1 MPSTGIINKSY
12 VSAIDPILDTREINK
27 HVTDI
32 YNENGLIDILNLAER
47 KKPTKQPIYYTF
59 VNESVF
65 QLLDTTGATPSGSG
79 TVQVT
84 TTVTAASSGFN
95 RVDDLVLFTNGN
107 TGIITSVVNSSGID
121 TIVMKSVSGAN
132 LTLTAGDKLSSYSVA
147 VGENSTSRVNI
158 RFGLTRYSN
167 KYQIFKETSQITDV
181 QNASTIEVEF
191 EGQPKFIVKDHI
203 DKTVKLKGMIN
214 AAFIAGDMS
223 NTSYSD
229 TNPYLVDSVTGGSS
243 ISGTGAIQTTR
254 GINKYIQLYGTN
266 LNTGGGAYTLTALED
281 ALDNLTAARAPL
293 EYEVIGGKKARR
305 IVDTMIKNLGSS
317 GITSVRL
324 VIDGKELDTEVSKF
338 VHGGYT
344 LNFMTMP
351 ILDHP
356 TLLSQTSIAKSLYF
370 VPMNNQVKIE
380 GGGYEPAIQVRY
392 TPSQS
397 PYGNDMIGE
406 THYGALNIVNPN
418 GQGQFM
424 GTDWTTT
431 QGLECLGVQHYLKQ
445 QVF

>member
-1 MPSTGIINKSY
+1 MASSGIINKSY
-12 VSAIDPILDTREINK
+12 VSSIDPILDTREINK

-32 YNENGLIDILNLAER
+32 YNENGLIDILNLSDR
-47 KKPTKQPIYYTF
+47 KMPTKQPIYYTF

-65 QLLDTTGATPSGSG
+65 KLLDTTGGSITGSG

-84 TTVTAASSGFN
+84 IPLTAATSGFN
-95 RVDDLVLFTNGN
+95 RADDLVLCTDGN
-107 TGIITSVVNSSGID
+107 TGIITSVSSSSGID
-121 TIVMKSVSGAN
+121 TIVIKSVSGAN
-132 LTLTAGDKLSSYSVA
+132 LTVTAGDKLSSYSVA
-147 VGENSTSRVNI
+147 VGENSTSRTNL
-158 RFGLTRYSN
+158 RYGLTRYSN
-167 KYQIFKETSQITDV
+167 KYQIYKETSQITDV

-214 AAFIAGDMS
+214 ASFIAGDMS

-229 TNPYLVDSVTGGSS
+229 ANPYLTDPVTSGLSGG
-243 ISGTGAIQTTR
+243 GAVQTTR
-254 GINKYIQLYGTN
+254 GINKYIQLYGTT
-266 LNTGGGAYTLTALED
+266 LNTGGGAYTLSALED
-281 ALDNLTAARAPL
+281 ALDNLTAVRAPL

-305 IVDTMIKNLGSS
+305 IVDTMVKNLGSS

-324 VIDGKELDTEVSKF
+324 VVDGKELDTEVSQF
-338 VHGGYT
+338 NHGGYT
-344 LNFMTMP
+344 LNFVTMP

-356 TLLSQTSIAKSLYF
+356 TLMSQTSIAKSLYF
-370 VPMNNQVKIE
+370 IPMNNQVQVE
-380 GGGYEPAIQVRY
+380 GGGYDPAIRVRY
-392 TPSQS
+392 VPSQS

-406 THYGALNIVNPN
+406 THYGALNVVNPN

-431 QGLECLGVQHYLKQ
+431 QGLECLGVQHFLKQ
-445 QVF
+445 QVFN